1 MERDAFLGHNGK
13 SFVRMELVKVSGFSR
28 LHNSFVFIA
37 RFYVYS
43 ETVPRSIVSDPAD
56 LTPPPPLDIAAI
68 KFHLL
73 LFAI

>member
-37 RFYVYS
+37 RFYVYRGLGNGA
-43 ETVPRSIVSDPAD
+43 TIDC
-56 LTPPPPLDIAAI
+56 
-68 KFHLL
+68 F
-73 LFAI
+73 